1 MPTPPDSLPDD
12 ASALKALL
20 VAAQA
25 ENERLIA
32 IIKASAL
39 SLRPAVGKDRSRST
53 RPHVGGCRTGH
64 RCERGA
70 SGKPNRG
77 PISQSPYSA
86 QAPGQS
92 WGVAETL
99 AARGRR

>member
-32 IIKASAL
+32 SSVRIPTQS
-39 SLRPAVGKDRSRST
+39 
-53 RPHVGGCRTGH
+53 GH
-64 RCERGA
+64 RFRFEAGHR
-70 SGKPNRG
+70 SDLKPATI
-77 PISQSPYSA
+77 PK
-86 QAPGQS
+86 
-92 WGVAETL
+92 
-99 AARGRR
+99 